1 MHHSSNETII
11 GIRGS
16 DAIRS
21 RPAGRNIPGS
31 RDVPTL
37 GMPVANV
44 GPKIVGRPKP
54 APEAAPRAP
63 TTRCRL
69 GEILLA
75 NQAITE
81 QQLEHAL
88 AQQGSLNLPLGAVLV
103 KLCYVTHDTPD
114 HAPPTPLHFPLIDPF
129 KFPLPP

>member
-21 RPAGRNIPGS
+21 RPAGRNIPGP

-44 GPKIVGRPKP
+44 GPKIAGSPKP

-69 GEILLA
+69 GDIPLA
-75 NQAITE
+75 NEAITE
-81 QQLEHAL
+81 QPLQHAL
-88 AQQGSLNLPLGAVLV
+88 APQANLHLPLGAVPV
-103 KLCYVTHDTPD
+103 KLAYVTDYTMLQ
-114 HAPPTPLHFPLIDPF
+114 ALSKQIDEA
-129 KFPLPP
+129 